1 MFNKVVLVGHLTRDI
16 EMRYLQGGTAI
27 ASTGIAT
34 SHKYTTNGKKREDT
48 CFVDLTFFGR
58 SAEIA
63 NQYLKK
69 GSKVLVEGR
78 LKYDTWEKDGQK
90 RSKHSIAVESMQ
102 MLGHKQDTSNPSEDS
117 SSPTPHHDQ
126 QQYQQTPQPYQQQNS
141 DSNPQQYKQGYDQ
154 YTSYKSQPE
163 PQQDNGLIEDEE
175 IPF

>member
-27 ASTGIAT
+27 ANTGIAT
-34 SHKYTTNGKKREDT
+34 SHKYTTNGEKREDT
-48 CFVDLTFFGR
+48 CFVDLSFFGR
-58 SAEIA
+58 SAEVA

-90 RSKHSIAVESMQ
+90 HYKHSIAVESMQ
-102 MLGHKQDTSNPSEDS
+102 MLGSKQDTPRGDEQN
-117 SSPTPHHDQ
+117 Q
-126 QQYQQTPQPYQQQNS
+126 QNQQPYQQPNQ
-141 DSNPQQYKQGYDQ
+141 QQYKQGYNQ
-154 YTSYKSQPE
+154 HTAYKSQPT
-163 PQQDNGLIEDEE
+163 PQQENGLIQECEE